1 MSLVVSSILEFV
13 SDFGFRIS
21 DFGSRL
27 QNCGLTAKNAEIT
40 KNCIIF
46 IRSLCS
52 LYSLRLILQPPL
64 GFRISR
70 PSRLWFLCLFLLRAG
85 PAGAHPISLI
95 SATVQVNSNS
105 VAARIEVMCEDF
117 VMLYG
122 YTPDRDNYI
131 SKTNLLEGMSKH
143 GELLLR
149 DFMIRGREGQL
160 LPGKVASVESPVLPE
175 RGVLVEDLMQTKVA
189 YHLLYPAA
197 KPPEYLTFQQK
208 IGNTGGSFLPSVLQL
223 TVNQAGAE
231 PRPPVV
237 LTGDGEVQTFA
248 FDWSGALPQPQGPAA
263 ANAADNQA
271 PRNMGLESYGSVYA
285 FLYVEPAEVRI
296 EILMPLL
303 TLETWL
309 EVARKDRNF
318 LEVAEQ
324 QAALPAVKDFFRGR
338 NKVVIDGLEVS
349 PLVPRLDF
357 YGVDFKDFA
366 MAAEPSRLSAWT
378 ARVGAILTYSTKGMP
393 RQVDITW
400 DLFNERVLGARA
412 ALVAG
417 QEAKRA
423 RFSPYQT
430 TLTWKN
436 PGAPP
441 LPEIA
446 PVRTRDPD
454 DPTRAT
460 IAETLLKNIYRA
472 FDYRDEKVIY
482 DALARSVQGELLA
495 DTYLKI
501 HGGLLM
507 QEQGGAVAR
516 VQLVEPLETR
526 VSNARSGAFTAQVKW
541 RVTGTVE
548 HWGHI
553 HTRIN
558 AYEALLRITRA
569 AGSWK
574 ITGLEPGKQERV
586 SYSLSVRKF

>member
-1 MSLVVSSILEFV
+1 MSVELPSILRLVPDFGFRV

-21 DFGSRL
+21 
-27 QNCGLTAKNAEIT
+27 
-40 KNCIIF
+40 
-46 IRSLCS
+46 
-52 LYSLRLILQPPL
+52 
-64 GFRISR
+64 R
-70 PSRLWFLCLFLLRAG
+70 PARLWFLCLLLLRAG
-85 PAGAHPISLI
+85 PTWSHPISLI
-95 SATVQVNSNS
+95 SATVQVSSNAVS
-105 VAARIEVMCEDF
+105 ARVEVMCEDF

-131 SKTNLLEGMSKH
+131 SQANLREGMSKH
-143 GELLLR
+143 GQLLLR
-149 DFMIRGREGQL
+149 DFMIRDREGQL
-160 LPGKVASVESPVLPE
+160 LPGKVASVEAPVLPE

-197 KPPEYLTFQQK
+197 KPPEYLTFQQR
-208 IGNTGGSFLPSVLQL
+208 IGSTGGSFLPSVLQL

-231 PRPPVV
+231 PRPPVT
-237 LTGDGEVQTFA
+237 LTGEGEVQTYA
-248 FDWSGALPQPQGPAA
+248 FDWSGAPPRPQGPAA
-263 ANAADNQA
+263 PNASDTQA
-271 PRNMGLESYGSVYA
+271 PRNMGIESYGSVYA
-285 FLYVEPAEVRI
+285 FVYIEQAEVRV
-296 EILMPLL
+296 EILLPLL
-303 TLETWL
+303 TLETWMQ
-309 EVARKDRNF
+309 VPRKDTNF
-318 LEVAEQ
+318 LDVAEQ
-324 QAALPAVKDFFRGR
+324 QAAMPAVKEFFRGR
-338 NKVVIDGLEVS
+338 NKVVIDGIEVS

-393 RQVDITW
+393 RRVDITW

-417 QEAKRA
+417 QQASRA
-423 RFSPYQT
+423 RFTPYQT
-430 TLTWKN
+430 TLTWNN
-436 PGAPP
+436 PGTPP

-446 PVRTRDPD
+446 PVRTREPD
-454 DPTRAT
+454 DATRAT

-501 HGGLLM
+501 HAGLLM

-516 VQLVEPLETR
+516 VQRVEPLETR
-526 VSNARSGAFTAQVKW
+526 ISNVQSGAFAAQVRW

-558 AYEALLRITRA
+558 AYEALLRITHA
-569 AGSWK
+569 AGAWK

-586 SYSLSVRKF
+586 GYFLTVRKF

>member
-1 MSLVVSSILEFV
+1 V
-13 SDFGFRIS
+13 
-21 DFGSRL
+21 RL
-27 QNCGLTAKNAEIT
+27 QTAT
-40 KNCIIF
+40 V
-46 IRSLCS
+46 
-52 LYSLRLILQPPL
+52 
-64 GFRISR
+64 
-70 PSRLWFLCLFLLRAG
+70 LWLLLWAG
-85 PAGAHPISLI
+85 VAGAHPISLL
-95 SATVQVNSNS
+95 SATVEVSSNA

-117 VMLYG
+117 VMFYG

-131 SKTNLLEGMSKH
+131 SRANLLDGMNKH

-149 DFMIRGREGQL
+149 DFMIRDREGQL
-160 LPGKVASVESPVLPE
+160 LPGKVVSVESPALPE
-175 RGVLVEDLMQTKVA
+175 RGVQVEDLMQNKVA

-197 KPPEYLTFQQK
+197 KPPEFLTFQQK
-208 IGNTGGSFLPSVLQL
+208 IGSTGGSFLPSVLQL
-223 TVNQAGAE
+223 TVSQARAQ
-231 PRPPVV
+231 PRPPAA
-237 LTGDGEVQTFA
+237 LTDEGEVQTYE
-248 FDWSGALPQPQGPAA
+248 FDWSGATPQTQGAAA

-271 PRNMGLESYGSVYA
+271 PRNMGIESYGSVYA
-285 FLYVEPAEVRI
+285 FLYIEPAEVRV

-303 TLETWL
+303 TLETWM
-309 EVARKDRNF
+309 EVPRKDRNF

-324 QAALPAVKDFFRGR
+324 QAALTAIKEFFRGR
-338 NKVVIDGLEVS
+338 NKVVVDGLEVA
-349 PLVPRLDF
+349 PVAPRLDF

-366 MAAEPSRLSAWT
+366 MAAEPRRLSAWT
-378 ARVGAILTYSTKGMP
+378 ARLGAILTYSTKGMP
-393 RQVDITW
+393 RRVDITW
-400 DLFNERVLGARA
+400 DLFNERVLSARA
-412 ALVAG
+412 ALIAG
-417 QEAKRA
+417 QEAKRV
-423 RFSPYQT
+423 RFTRYQPT
-430 TLTWKN
+430 FTWNN

-446 PVRTRDPD
+446 PVRTKDPD
-454 DPTRAT
+454 DPTRAS

-526 VSNARSGAFTAQVKW
+526 ISNAQSAAYTAQVKW

-558 AYEALLRITRA
+558 AYEAVLRISRA
-569 AGSWK
+569 AGAWK
-574 ITGLEPGKQERV
+574 ITGLEAGKQERV
-586 SYSLSVRKF
+586 GYYLNLRKF